1 MRAAVRAVSRTLLP
15 REARAAWSSLP
26 PLYHR
31 WAMGPGGE
39 RYLLA
44 RRGGRALGFAAWRGE
59 ELTALF
65 VRPRAQ
71 RRGVGRALV
80 RAVAL
85 AARREGRR
93 RLRVQAAR
101 GAVPFYRSVGFLR
114 LGPSRVPLPGG
125 PALAVERMRMELLAA
140 PARHPVRR
148 AGAQWMGSVE
158 VTSARYRSTTRSR
171 PSRHEASSPR

>member
-1 MRAAVRAVSRTLLP
+1 MRAAIRAVPRALLP
-15 REARAAWSSLP
+15 PGARAAWSSLS

-44 RRGGRALGFAAWRGE
+44 RRGGRALGFAAWRGG

-65 VRPRAQ
+65 VRPGAQ

-101 GAVPFYRSVGFLR
+101 GAVPFYRSLGFLQ

-125 PALAVERMRMELLAA
+125 RTLAAERMRVELPAA
-140 PARHPVRR
+140 S
-148 AGAQWMGSVE
+148 GAQWMGSVE
-158 VTSARYRSTTRSR
+158 GRSAR
-171 PSRHEASSPR
+171 